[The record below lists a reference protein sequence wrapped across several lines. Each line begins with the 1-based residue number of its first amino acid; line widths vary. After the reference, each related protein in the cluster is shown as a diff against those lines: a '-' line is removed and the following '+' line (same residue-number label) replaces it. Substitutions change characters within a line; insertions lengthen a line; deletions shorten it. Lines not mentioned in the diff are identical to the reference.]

1 MENQTNIEEVIRQLE
16 QSYNRFEEHLTK
28 AVVVPSTVRE
38 VLNRDRII
46 VAPYIMREEKHIT
59 QKKIKEKT
67 EREIKTMEII
77 EFVPYIQYKNGEILP
92 Y

>member
-1 MENQTNIEEVIRQLE
+1 MENQTNIEEVIQQLE

-28 AVVVPSTVRE
+28 TVVVPQTKRE
-38 VLNRDRII
+38 TKTMEKIKV
-46 VAPYIMREEKHIT
+46 VPYIMREEKHIT